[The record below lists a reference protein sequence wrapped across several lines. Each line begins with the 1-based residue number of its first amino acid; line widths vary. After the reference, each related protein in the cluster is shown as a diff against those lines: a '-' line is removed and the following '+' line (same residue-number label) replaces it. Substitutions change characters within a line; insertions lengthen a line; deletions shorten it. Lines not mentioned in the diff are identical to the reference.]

1 MTMAG
6 LILLSDIHANL
17 SALESVISHFTR
29 HYQAEGVILLGDIIN
44 YGMRPREVMS
54 CLASL
59 KLPILASI
67 RGNHEQGIFDGDTK
81 EFSTD
86 RGRRALDFTRR
97 MLGESGMR
105 QLERMCAPTGTSELT
120 IAGKRILLVH
130 GSLDNPYWGK
140 LTREN
145 VPAEMYQDYDYV
157 LSGHSHIPH
166 LFEMMYPAERPLYR
180 NRRRTV
186 FVNPGSVGQPRNHN
200 PRAQYA
206 YLDIA
211 ADTVHFN
218 SVEYDIDLEQSLY
231 TPDIDPFYRE
241 RLTRGI

>member
-1 MTMAG
+1 M
-6 LILLSDIHANL
+6 
-17 SALESVISHFTR
+17 
-29 HYQAEGVILLGDIIN
+29 
-44 YGMRPREVMS
+44 
-54 CLASL
+54 
-59 KLPILASI
+59 
-67 RGNHEQGIFDGDTK
+67 
-81 EFSTD
+81 
-86 RGRRALDFTRR
+86 
-97 MLGESGMR
+97 
-105 QLERMCAPTGTSELT
+105 
-120 IAGKRILLVH
+120 
-130 GSLDNPYWGK
+130 
-140 LTREN
+140 
-145 VPAEMYQDYDYV
+145 